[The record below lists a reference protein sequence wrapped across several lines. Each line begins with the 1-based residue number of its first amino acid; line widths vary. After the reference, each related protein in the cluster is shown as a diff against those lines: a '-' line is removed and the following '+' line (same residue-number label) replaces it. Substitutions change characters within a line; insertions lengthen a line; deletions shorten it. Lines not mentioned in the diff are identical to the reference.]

1 MISTTNGISKSVIVT
16 VSVVLCLIL
25 VAVVSALVAF
35 VQKRKD
41 KINKENSVELLRYQ
55 TQENDGFIKS

>member
-1 MISTTNGISKSVIVT
+1 MISTTTGISKSVIVT